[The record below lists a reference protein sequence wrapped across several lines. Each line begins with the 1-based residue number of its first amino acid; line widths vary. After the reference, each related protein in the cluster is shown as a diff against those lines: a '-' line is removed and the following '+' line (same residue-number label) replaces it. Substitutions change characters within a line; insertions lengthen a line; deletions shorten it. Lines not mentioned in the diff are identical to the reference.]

1 MRSVKDIIIG
11 FLLILI
17 GFALSAYSLPVSIVV
32 AVGGL
37 VMVVLGA
44 LPKGIGKKRK
54 EETPPEPPVRE
65 EPEPDA
71 LQPELLPD
79 ILTDLAEKSEKP
91 EPAPVP
97 PVQPEAEPLYAT
109 LSEAYTR
116 IDALPCRGAAWMLER
131 DIRLCGAFR
140 ERWDGAR
147 QQPPF
152 ADLLRS
158 KARYNDYSDE
168 FLLPGFGRH
177 GRIPGRRSSG
187 DLLDDLSGAILKRV
201 AQQQTALQSA
211 LQAQKWF
218 ESVLKRLPPVRPE
231 LREAVPARPNADWKL
246 PEPAPLTRMTS
257 REELETFFVLACK
270 TTGKSAARDE
280 LVQLAILKF
289 RRFSPQALL
298 CTCFRPEKG
307 LTKYAHESGVTDG
320 MVEGAPA
327 LGQALA
333 SIDAF
338 LDGGAPLVLF
348 QPEQLAFLAAAGSR
362 VLDGRS
368 IYDIKVLTG
377 QKTGQK
383 VQTLDDAF
391 GALFSFTPELGG
403 AGQEALACGLV
414 FCELCDRTL
423 GLTRK

>member
-17 GFALSAYSLPVSIVV
+17 GFALSAYSLPVSIAV

-37 VMVVLGA
+37 AMVVLGA
-44 LPKGIGKKRK
+44 LPKSIGKKRK
-54 EETPPEPPVRE
+54 EETPPEPPARA

-79 ILTDLAEKSEKP
+79 ILTDLTEKP
-91 EPAPVP
+91 EPAPAP
-97 PVQPEAEPLYAT
+97 PVQPDTEALYGT

-152 ADLLRS
+152 AALLRS

-201 AQQQTALQSA
+201 AQQQTALQAA

-218 ESVLKRLPPVRPE
+218 ESVLKRLPPMQPE
-231 LREAVPARPNADWKL
+231 LRDAAPAQPNVDWKL
-246 PEPAPLTRMTS
+246 PEPTSLTRMTS

-298 CTCFRPEKG
+298 CTSFRPEKG
-307 LTKYAHESGVTDG
+307 LTKFAHESGVTDS
-320 MVEGAPA
+320 MVESAPA
-327 LGQALA
+327 IGQALA

-362 VLDGRS
+362 TLDGRT
-368 IYDIKVLTG
+368 IYDVKALTG

-403 AGQEALACGLV
+403 AGSEALACGLV

>member
-17 GFALSAYSLPVSIVV
+17 GFALSAYSLPVSIAV

-54 EETPPEPPVRE
+54 EETPTEPPVRE

-152 ADLLRS
+152 AALLRS

-368 IYDIKVLTG
+368 IYDVKALTG
-377 QKTGQK
+377 RKTGQK
-383 VQTLDDAF
+383 VQTLDNAF
-391 GALFSFTPELGG
+391 AALFAFTPELGG

>member
-17 GFALSAYSLPVSIVV
+17 GFALSAYSLPVSIAV

-37 VMVVLGA
+37 AMVVLGA
-44 LPKGIGKKRK
+44 LPKGIGKKRQ
-54 EETPPEPPVRE
+54 EETPPEPPAGA

-79 ILTDLAEKSEKP
+79 ILTDLAEKP
-91 EPAPVP
+91 EPAPAPAP
-97 PVQPEAEPLYAT
+97 PVQPDTELLYQT

-152 ADLLRS
+152 AALLRS

-168 FLLPGFGRH
+168 FLLPGFGRN
-177 GRIPGRRSSG
+177 GRIPGRRTSG

-218 ESVLKRLPPVRPE
+218 ESVLKRLQRVQPE
-231 LREAVPARPNADWKL
+231 PGEAAPAPPNADWKL
-246 PEPAPLTRMTS
+246 PEAAPLTRATS
-257 REELETFFVLACK
+257 REELDTFFVLACK
-270 TTGKSAARDE
+270 TTGKRAARDE

-289 RRFSPQALL
+289 RLFSPQALL

-327 LGQALA
+327 IGQALA

-362 VLDGRS
+362 TVDGRAV
-368 IYDIKVLTG
+368 YDVKTLAG

-391 GALFSFTPELGG
+391 GALFSFAPELGG

>member
-17 GFALSAYSLPVSIVV
+17 GFALSAYSLPVSIAV

-44 LPKGIGKKRK
+44 LPKGVGKRKK
-54 EETPPEPPVRE
+54 EETPPEPPAKA

-79 ILTDLAEKSEKP
+79 ILTDLAEKPEKP
-91 EPAPVP
+91 EPMPAP
-97 PVQPEAEPLYAT
+97 PVQPEAQPLYAT

-152 ADLLRS
+152 AALLRS
-158 KARYNDYSDE
+158 KAHYNDYSDE
-168 FLLPGFGRH
+168 FLLPGFGKH

-201 AQQQTALQSA
+201 AQQQTALQAA

-218 ESVLKRLPPVRPE
+218 ESVLKRLPPVQPE
-231 LREAVPARPNADWKL
+231 LREAAPAQPNADWKL
-246 PEPAPLTRMTS
+246 PEPAPLTRGMST
-257 REELETFFVLACK
+257 EALETFFVLACK

-289 RRFSPQALL
+289 RRFAPQALL
-298 CTCFRPEKG
+298 CTCFRPENG
-307 LTKYAHESGVTDG
+307 LTKYAHESGVTDS
-320 MVEGAPA
+320 MVENAPA
-327 LGQALA
+327 IGQALA

-348 QPEQLAFLAAAGSR
+348 HPEQLAFLAAAGSR
-362 VLDGRS
+362 AIEGRAVYDG
-368 IYDIKVLTG
+368 KALTA

-391 GALFSFTPELGG
+391 AALFSFTPELGG

-414 FCELCDRTL
+414 FCELCDRML

>member
-17 GFALSAYSLPVSIVV
+17 GFALSAYSLPVSIAV

-37 VMVVLGA
+37 AMVVLGA
-44 LPKGIGKKRK
+44 LPKGFGKKRK
-54 EETPPEPPVRE
+54 EETPPEPPAKA

-79 ILTDLAEKSEKP
+79 ILTDLAEKP
-91 EPAPVP
+91 EPAPAP
-97 PVQPEAEPLYAT
+97 PVQPDTEVLYGT

-152 ADLLRS
+152 AALLRS

-201 AQQQTALQSA
+201 AQQQTALQAA

-218 ESVLKRLPPVRPE
+218 ESVLKRLPPVQPE
-231 LREAVPARPNADWKL
+231 LRDAAPAQPNADWKL
-246 PEPAPLTRMTS
+246 PEPSPLTRMTS

-298 CTCFRPEKG
+298 CTSFRPEKG
-307 LTKYAHESGVTDG
+307 LTKFAHESGVTDS
-320 MVEGAPA
+320 MVESAPA
-327 LGQALA
+327 IGQALA

-362 VLDGRS
+362 ALDGRT
-368 IYDIKVLTG
+368 IYDVKALTG

-391 GALFSFTPELGG
+391 AALFSFTPELGG
-403 AGQEALACGLV
+403 AGPEALACGLV

>member
-44 LPKGIGKKRK
+44 LPKGVWKRKK
-54 EETPPEPPVRE
+54 EETPPEPPAKP

-79 ILTDLAEKSEKP
+79 ILTDLAEKPEKP
-91 EPAPVP
+91 EIAP

-116 IDALPCRGAAWMLER
+116 IDALPCRGPAWMLER

-147 QQPPF
+147 RQPAF
-152 ADLLRS
+152 AGLLRS

-168 FLLPGFGRH
+168 FLLPGFGKH

-201 AQQQTALQSA
+201 AQQQTALQSV

-218 ESVLKRLPPVRPE
+218 ESVLKRLPPVHPE
-231 LREAVPARPNADWKL
+231 LREAVPAQPDPDWKL
-246 PEPAPLTRMTS
+246 PEPAPLTRGI
-257 REELETFFVLACK
+257 RPEALETFFVLACK

-289 RRFSPQALL
+289 RRFAPQALL

-307 LTKYAHESGVTDG
+307 LTKYAHESGVTDS
-320 MVEGAPA
+320 MVEGAPTI
-327 LGQALA
+327 GQALA

-338 LDGGAPLVLF
+338 LDSGVPLVLF

-362 VLDGRS
+362 AVNGRTVYDG
-368 IYDIKVLTG
+368 KALTA

-391 GALFSFTPELGG
+391 AALFSFTPELGG
-403 AGQEALACGLV
+403 AGQEALACGLI

>member
-17 GFALSAYSLPVSIVV
+17 GFALSAYSLPVSIAV

-37 VMVVLGA
+37 AMVVLGA
-44 LPKGIGKKRK
+44 LPKGIGKERQK
-54 EETPPEPPVRE
+54 ETPPEPPAGAG
-65 EPEPDA
+65 PEPDA

-79 ILTDLAEKSEKP
+79 ILTDLAEKP
-91 EPAPVP
+91 EPAPAPAPAP
-97 PVQPEAEPLYAT
+97 PVQPDTELLYQT

-152 ADLLRS
+152 AALLRS
-158 KARYNDYSDE
+158 KAHYNDYSDE
-168 FLLPGFGRH
+168 FLLPGH
-177 GRIPGRRSSG
+177 GRIPGRRTSG

-201 AQQQTALQSA
+201 AQQQTALQAA

-218 ESVLKRLPPVRPE
+218 ESVLKRLPPVQPE
-231 LREAVPARPNADWKL
+231 LREAAPAQPNADWKL
-246 PEPAPLTRMTS
+246 PEPAPLTRGMST
-257 REELETFFVLACK
+257 EALETFFVLACK

-289 RRFSPQALL
+289 RLFSPQARL

-327 LGQALA
+327 IGQALA

-362 VLDGRS
+362 TVDGCAV
-368 IYDIKVLTG
+368 YDVKTLAG

-391 GALFSFTPELGG
+391 GALFSFAPELGG